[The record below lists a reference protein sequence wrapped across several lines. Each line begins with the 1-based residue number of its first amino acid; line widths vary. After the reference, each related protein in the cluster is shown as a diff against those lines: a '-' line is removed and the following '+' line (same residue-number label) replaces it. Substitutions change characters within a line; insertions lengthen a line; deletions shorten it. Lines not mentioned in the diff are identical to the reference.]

1 MTDKHSLL
9 QSQRRTF
16 TPYVMIWTLLAS
28 LSLAY
33 LVILFTQPGSVSK
46 FMGGS
51 TGVPEEEMRAI
62 AAAAAEVPFLREGI
76 QQARSDINELKDA
89 LTSQAGRDR
98 ELMSRIAALE
108 ARPQDAAKASEAA
121 PTGTS
126 AVARALA
133 EKRAER
139 QAAKPSGRL
148 PQAGKDEPRAN
159 APLTGTDD
167 LPGAADRAAP
177 VAPKAAAKKPAP
189 RPTDDVP
196 EIGLETGSV
205 GSGATAPVTFGPAI
219 VTPAKTFGLQIGTGP
234 SVDSLRTQWSTLAII
249 HSGSLGPFQ
258 PRYVSG
264 ADPAAGAYDLVVGP
278 VATAGE
284 ANRLCKELT
293 LKGTPCKVGDYAGNA
308 F

>member
-1 MTDKHSLL
+1 MTDKHSLP

-16 TPYVMIWTLLAS
+16 TPYVMIWALLAS

-33 LVILFTQPGSVSK
+33 LVILFAQPGSVAK

-51 TGVPEEEMRAI
+51 HGVPDEEMRAI

-89 LTSQAGRDR
+89 LASQAGRDR
-98 ELMSRIAALE
+98 ELINRIAALE
-108 ARPQDAAKASEAA
+108 SRPQDAAKAPEAA
-121 PTGTS
+121 PMGTS

-133 EKRAER
+133 DKRAER

-148 PQAGKDEPRAN
+148 PQAGKEEPRAN
-159 APLTGTDD
+159 ASLTGTDD
-167 LPGAADRAAP
+167 IPAAASRATPA
-177 VAPKAAAKKPAP
+177 ATKTAAKKPAP
-189 RPTDDVP
+189 RPADDVA

-205 GSGATAPVTFGPAI
+205 EGGASAPVTFGPPVVI
-219 VTPAKTFGLQIGTGP
+219 PAKTYGLQIGTGA
-234 SVDSLRTQWSTLAII
+234 SVEALRTQWSSLQIT
-249 HSGSLGPFQ
+249 HSDSLGPLQ

-264 ADPAAGAYDLVVGP
+264 ADPAAGAYDLVAGP